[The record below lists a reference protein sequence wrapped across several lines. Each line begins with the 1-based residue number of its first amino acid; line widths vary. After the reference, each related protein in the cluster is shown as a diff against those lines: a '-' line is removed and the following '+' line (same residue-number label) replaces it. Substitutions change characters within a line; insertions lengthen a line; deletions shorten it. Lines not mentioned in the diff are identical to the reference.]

1 MDKIIIA
8 GGDEAGRGAVLGPL
22 VTGVISI
29 KASSAQ
35 RLSEIGVRDSKMLS
49 RKRREYLYDEIYAIA
64 EEVKVSLISAAE
76 ISRAMV
82 SGISIN
88 ELEAAHFAK
97 IIDSLKSPVS
107 TIFIDSPEVIQERF
121 GIRISMI
128 SHKPMEINRQRRS
141 RKDSIKLI
149 SEHKADV
156 KYPVVSG
163 ASIIA
168 KVVRDRE
175 IDKLKS
181 KLKIDIGSG
190 YPSDMRT
197 IDAIRSNLSN
207 AALAQHIRTKWRTLE
222 LIKQMKIVD
231 FLT

>member
-1 MDKIIIA
+1 MGRIIIA

-22 VTGVISI
+22 VTGVISV
-29 KASSAQ
+29 KSSSIQ
-35 RLSEIGVRDSKMLS
+35 RLSDIGVRDSKMLS
-49 RKRREYLYDEIYAIA
+49 RKRREYLYDEIYSIA
-64 EEVKVSLISAAE
+64 EEVKVSLIGADE
-76 ISRAMV
+76 ISRAMIN
-82 SGISIN
+82 GISLN
-88 ELEAAHFAK
+88 ELEAVHFAK
-97 IIDSLKSPVS
+97 IIDSMESAVS
-107 TIFIDSPEVIQERF
+107 TIFIDSPDVVQEKF

-128 SHKPMEINRQRRS
+128 SHKPLEVNKRRKSRQE
-141 RKDSIKLI
+141 SIKLI

-175 IDKLKS
+175 MDKLKS

-190 YPSDMRT
+190 YPSDTRT

-207 AALAQHIRTKWRTLE
+207 AALVQHIRTKWKTLE
-222 LIKQMKIVD
+222 LIKQMKIID

>member
-1 MDKIIIA
+1 MGRIIIA

-22 VTGVISI
+22 VTGVISV
-29 KASSAQ
+29 KSSSIQ
-35 RLSEIGVRDSKMLS
+35 RLSDIGVRDSKMLS
-49 RKRREYLYDEIYAIA
+49 RKRREYLYDEIYSIA
-64 EEVKVSLISAAE
+64 EEVKVSLIGADE
-76 ISRAMV
+76 ISKAMIN
-82 SGISIN
+82 GISLN
-88 ELEAAHFAK
+88 ELEAVHFAK
-97 IIDSLKSPVS
+97 IIDSMESAVS
-107 TIFIDSPEVIQERF
+107 TIFIDSPDVVQEKF

-128 SHKPMEINRQRRS
+128 SHKPLEVNKRRKSRQE
-141 RKDSIKLI
+141 SIKLI

-175 IDKLKS
+175 MDKLKS

-190 YPSDMRT
+190 YPSDTRT

-207 AALAQHIRTKWRTLE
+207 AALVQHIRTKWKTLE
-222 LIKQMKIVD
+222 LIKQMKIID